1 MSKRIVFFI
10 SDSTG
15 ITAETLGNALLAQ
28 FDDIEYE
35 KRTLPFV
42 SDRGLAEA
50 AVRKINEAG
59 GGSSERVVVFSTMS
73 NPELHDVI
81 CRSNALVM
89 DLFSAFLP
97 GLESEFQA
105 GSTHETGRFHNL
117 SNQSNYDAR
126 IDAIDFA
133 LNHDDGASTTH
144 YARSDLILVGVS
156 RSGKTPTCIYLAM
169 QFGLRAANYP
179 LTADDLEHEGLPK
192 ILDPHVDRLFGLTIN
207 PQRLRQI
214 RQIRRPDSRYASLA
228 QCRKEVGEVEAL
240 FRKRSIPFLDTS
252 LASVEEIASRV
263 ILDKGIQR
271 RSF

>member
-1 MSKRIVFFI
+1 MNRRAVFFI

-15 ITAETLGNALLAQ
+15 ITAETLGNALLSQ

-35 KRTLPFV
+35 KLTLPFV

-50 AVRKINEAG
+50 AVRKINDASIKSG
-59 GGSSERVVVFSTMS
+59 RVIVFSTFS

-97 GLESEFQA
+97 GLEAEFQVD
-105 GSTHETGRFHNL
+105 STHLTGKYHNL
-117 SNQSNYDAR
+117 ENQSNYDSR

-133 LNHDDGASTTH
+133 LQHDDGVSMSH
-144 YARSDLILVGVS
+144 YDRADLILIGVS

-179 LTADDLEHEGLPK
+179 ITADDLERTGLPG
-192 ILDPHVDRLFGLTIN
+192 ILEPYLDRLYGLTIN

-214 RQIRRPDSRYASLA
+214 RQIRRPDSRYSSLA

-240 FRKRSIPFLDTS
+240 FRSRSIAYLDTS

-263 ILDKGIQR
+263 IVDKGLQR
-271 RSF
+271 RSL

>member
-1 MSKRIVFFI
+1 MTKRVVFFV

-15 ITAETLGNALLAQ
+15 ITAETLGNALLTQ

-50 AVRKINEAG
+50 AVRKIDEASAG
-59 GGSSERVVVFSTMS
+59 MERAVVFSTFS

-89 DLFSAFLP
+89 DLFSVFLP
-97 GLESEFQA
+97 GLEAEFQTD
-105 GSTHETGRFHNL
+105 STHATGRYHNL
-117 SNQSNYDAR
+117 GNQSNYDGR
-126 IDAIDFA
+126 IEAIDFA
-133 LNHDDGASTTH
+133 LNHDDGASITH
-144 YARSDLILVGVS
+144 YDRADLILVGVS

-179 LTADDLEHEGLPK
+179 LTADDLDREGLPE
-192 ILDPHVDRLFGLTIN
+192 ILEPFLDRLYGLTIN

-214 RQIRRPDSRYASLA
+214 RQIRRPDSRYSSLA
-228 QCRKEVGEVEAL
+228 QCRKEVGEVEVL
-240 FRKRSIPFLDTS
+240 FRSRKIAYLDTS
-252 LASVEEIASRV
+252 HASVEEIASRV
-263 ILDKGIQR
+263 ILDKGLQR

>member
-1 MSKRIVFFI
+1 MSSRAVFFV

-15 ITAETLGNALLAQ
+15 ITAETLGNALLTQ
-28 FDDIEYE
+28 FDGIDYE
-35 KRTLPFV
+35 KLTLPFV

-50 AVRKINEAG
+50 AAQKINDASLKSG
-59 GGSSERVVVFSTMS
+59 RVIVFSTFS

-97 GLESEFQA
+97 GLKAEFQA
-105 GSTHETGRFHNL
+105 DSTHATGRYHNL
-117 SNQSNYDAR
+117 GDQTHYDGR

-133 LNHDDGASTTH
+133 LNQDDGASTTH
-144 YARSDLILVGVS
+144 CERADIILVGVS
-156 RSGKTPTCIYLAM
+156 RSGKTPTCIYRAM

-179 LTADDLEHEGLPK
+179 LTADDLERTGLPE
-192 ILDPHVDRLFGLTIN
+192 ILEPYVDRLYGLTIN

-240 FRKRSIPFLDTS
+240 FRSRSIAYLDTS
-252 LASVEEIASRV
+252 LASAEEIASRV
-263 ILDKGIQR
+263 IVDKGLQR